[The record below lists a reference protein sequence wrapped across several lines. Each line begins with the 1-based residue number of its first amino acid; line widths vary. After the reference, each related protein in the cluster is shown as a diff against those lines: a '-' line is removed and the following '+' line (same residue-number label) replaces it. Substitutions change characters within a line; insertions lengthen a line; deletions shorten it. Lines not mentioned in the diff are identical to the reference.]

1 MVSNHP
7 LFKGDSSPTYSLS
20 FLEVGVFSPKTI
32 KESEEISMSIDEM
45 ISKLDGACGRMLTV
59 VMQNPVIREAME
71 MVTEVSIALGEM
83 AEEMED
89 E

>member
-1 MVSNHP
+1 
-7 LFKGDSSPTYSLS
+7 
-20 FLEVGVFSPKTI
+20 
-32 KESEEISMSIDEM
+32 MSIDEM
-45 ISKLDGACGRMLTV
+45 ISKLDGACGRLLVASMKDPV
-59 VMQNPVIREAME
+59 VREAME